1 MNPFPDS
8 RLYVSRHARQNRALE
23 DTVANFLAVNEH
35 PIERGVRVV
44 AGLALVGLAFTGS
57 IGAWGYIGV
66 VPILTGALGTC
77 PLYTLL
83 GVSTCPV
90 KSKA

>member
-1 MNPFPDS
+1 MS
-8 RLYVSRHARQNRALE
+8 SLL
-23 DTVANFLAVNEH
+23 TVNEH
-35 PIERGVRVV
+35 PIERVARVV
-44 AGLALVGLAFTGS
+44 LGVALVGMAAMGT

-66 VPILTGALGTC
+66 VPLLTGALGTC

-90 KSKA
+90 KTRA

>member
-1 MNPFPDS
+1 MS
-8 RLYVSRHARQNRALE
+8 SLLK
-23 DTVANFLAVNEH
+23 VNEH
-35 PIERGVRVV
+35 PIERVARVV
-44 AGLALVGLAFTGS
+44 LGVALVGMAAMGT

-83 GVSTCPV
+83 GISTCPV
-90 KSKA
+90 KTRT

>member
-1 MNPFPDS
+1 M
-8 RLYVSRHARQNRALE
+8 
-23 DTVANFLAVNEH
+23 ANFLAVNEH

-44 AGLALVGLAFTGS
+44 AGLALVGLAFTDS

-83 GVSTCPV
+83 GISTCPV
-90 KSKA
+90 KSRA

>member
-1 MNPFPDS
+1 MAG
-8 RLYVSRHARQNRALE
+8 LLG
-23 DTVANFLAVNEH
+23 VNEH
-35 PIERGVRVV
+35 PIERVVRVALGAALIV
-44 AGLALVGLAFTGS
+44 LAYQGT

-66 VPILTGALGTC
+66 VPVLTGALGSC

-83 GVSTCPV
+83 GISTCPV